1 MITATEMTIAARMHG
16 MEYGQFSF
24 ALECGMVDMPPME
37 EIRKRIVKPKVRES
51 GAEFDRPVCRYDLDG
66 EFICSYENVY
76 KAAEA
81 LGKANA
87 SSIKAALR
95 GRYQSAHKSQWRYMG
110 DPAPGK
116 LVREMV
122 NPYDPKYWVK
132 KPCKLCGKIYS
143 GPKNSRYCSDEC
155 KRQVQQEQNK
165 KTYLQNR
172 VLWVP
177 EERECLYCGVK
188 FMPKNYHQ
196 RYCSAKHR
204 NAAEWER
211 RKTHIAESEAT
222 ECE

>member
-16 MEYGQFSF
+16 MEYGKFSF
-24 ALECGMVDMPPME
+24 ALECGTVTMPPME

-51 GAEFDRPVCRYDLDG
+51 GVEFDRPVCRYDLDG

-76 KAAEA
+76 RAAEA

-122 NPYDPKYWVK
+122 NPYDPKYWVE
-132 KPCKLCGKIYS
+132 KPCKHCGKMYS

-165 KTYLQNR
+165 NTYLQNR

-188 FMPKNYHQ
+188 FMPLRCHQ

-204 NAAEWER
+204 DAAACQR
-211 RKTHIAESEAT
+211 QKVKTAQNRK
-222 ECE
+222 

>member
-24 ALECGMVDMPPME
+24 ALKCGMVDMPPME
-37 EIRKRIVKPKVRES
+37 EIRKRIVKPKAKALEADV
-51 GAEFDRPVCRYDLDG
+51 DRPVCRYDMDG

-76 KAAEA
+76 RAAEA

-122 NPYDPKYWVK
+122 NPYDPKYWVE
-132 KPCKLCGKIYS
+132 KPCKRCGKMYK

-165 KTYLQNR
+165 NTYLQNR

-177 EERECLYCGVK
+177 EERECLYCGLK
-188 FMPKNYHQ
+188 FMPKRCHQ

-204 NAAEWER
+204 DAAACQR
-211 RKTHIAESEAT
+211 QKAKTAQNRK
-222 ECE
+222 

>member
-24 ALECGMVDMPPME
+24 ALECGTVTMPPME
-37 EIRKRIVKPKVRES
+37 DIRKRIVKPKVREF
-51 GAEFDRPVCRYDLDG
+51 GVEFDRPVCRYDLDG

-122 NPYDPKYWVK
+122 NPYDPKYWVE
-132 KPCKLCGKIYS
+132 KPCKHCGKMYK

-155 KRQVQQEQNK
+155 KAAVLKEHNK
-165 KTYLQNR
+165 KKYLKNR
-172 VLWVP
+172 ELWQPQELVCP
-177 EERECLYCGVK
+177 YCGIK
-188 FMPKNYHQ
+188 FMPTNCHQ
-196 RYCSAKHR
+196 VYCSVKHR
-204 NAAEWER
+204 KAAEWLKLKAKKAQN
-211 RKTHIAESEAT
+211 RK
-222 ECE
+222 

>member
-16 MEYGQFSF
+16 MEYGKFSF
-24 ALECGMVDMPPME
+24 ALECGTVTMPPME

-51 GAEFDRPVCRYDLDG
+51 GVEFDRPVCRYDLDG

-76 KAAEA
+76 RAAEA

-122 NPYDPKYWVK
+122 NPYDPKYWVE
-132 KPCKLCGKIYS
+132 KPCKHCGKMYS

-165 KTYLQNR
+165 NTYLQNR

-188 FMPKNYHQ
+188 FMPKRCHQ

-204 NAAEWER
+204 DAAACQR
-211 RKTHIAESEAT
+211 QKAKTAQNRK
-222 ECE
+222 

>member
-24 ALECGMVDMPPME
+24 ALKCGVVDMPPME
-37 EIRKRIVKPKVRES
+37 EIRKRIVKPKAREYAVD
-51 GAEFDRPVCRYDLDG
+51 GDRPVCRYDLDG
-66 EFICSYENVY
+66 EFISSYENVY

-95 GRYQSAHKSQWRYMG
+95 GRYQSAH
-110 DPAPGK
+110 PAPGK

-122 NPYDPKYWVK
+122 NPYDPKYWVE
-132 KPCKLCGKIYS
+132 KPCKHCGKMYS
-143 GPKNSRYCSDEC
+143 GPKNSRYCSEEC

-165 KTYLQNR
+165 NTYLQNR

-188 FMPKNYHQ
+188 FMPKRSHQ

-204 NAAEWER
+204 DAAACQR
-211 RKTHIAESEAT
+211 QKAKTAQNRK
-222 ECE
+222 